1 MKSLYGISGWVLF
14 IGLCISFAADCG
26 QHWKIGRLGMP
37 EVLVGPDGTH
47 YPDGAEIDP
56 VALGLHEAGIEQE
69 AEWVICAVFAS
80 ALLYTAYQVRKLRRA
95 TRELERLLQEKEE
108 LMRQAGYRKS

>member
-1 MKSLYGISGWVLF
+1 MKSLSGWVLF
-14 IGLCISFAADCG
+14 AVLCICFAADCG

-56 VALGLHEAGIEQE
+56 VTLGLHEAGIEQE
-69 AEWVICAVFAS
+69 AEWAICAVFAS
-80 ALLYTAYQVRKLRRA
+80 ALLYAAYQVRKLRRMR
-95 TRELERLLQEKEE
+95 RELDRLLQEKEE
-108 LMRQAGYRKS
+108 LMSQAGYRNS